1 MYNNRRKLL
10 PKNYQTASTSKENKL
25 DQNYGTDT
33 CSRPDLDEELY
44 TIEQNRILA
53 KLELNSTNRFLI
65 EARTID
71 QSNSNEWLEIR
82 QNMLT
87 SSLFGKICRRRSK
100 FGTLVKQIFK
110 SKNMSPTTA
119 MKHGLHYENVAKEKL
134 EKQLNIKVKECGL
147 LIDEENTFLGSSP
160 DGLIDDD
167 GMIEIKC
174 PHASFGL
181 KIDDQIVN
189 RKITC
194 YSVDRKSKDILGV
207 NKNHEYFYQI
217 QGQLNIFKRKYC
229 LFVHYTG
236 DDQDLKITIIE
247 RDQTFWETKMVPAL
261 KEFFFAHYLP
271 ELADPRILRG
281 MEPR

>member
-1 MYNNRRKLL
+1 M
-10 PKNYQTASTSKENKL
+10 
-25 DQNYGTDT
+25 
-33 CSRPDLDEELY
+33 DEESF

-53 KLELNSTNRFLI
+53 ELELNSANRFLI

-100 FGTLVKQIFK
+100 FGVLVKQIFK
-110 SKNMSPTTA
+110 SKNMSPTTG
-119 MKHGLHYENVAKEKL
+119 MKHGMHYENVAKAKL
-134 EKQLNIKVKECGL
+134 EKELNIKVKDCGL
-147 LIDEENTFLGSSP
+147 LIDEENAFLGSSP

-174 PHASFGL
+174 PYASFGQN
-181 KIDDQIVN
+181 IDDQIVN

-194 YSVDRKSKDILGV
+194 YSVDRKTKEITGI
-207 NKNHEYFYQI
+207 NKNHQYFYQI
-217 QGQLNIFKRKYC
+217 QGQLNVFKRKYC

-236 DDQDLKITIIE
+236 DDQDLKITRIE
-247 RDQTFWETKMVPAL
+247 RDQTFWDTKMVPPL
-261 KEFFFAHYLP
+261 KEFFFSHYLP
-271 ELADPRILRG
+271 ELADPRLTRG
-281 MEPR
+281 LEPR

>member
-1 MYNNRRKLL
+1 MYNQRRNLL
-10 PKNYQTASTSKENKL
+10 PKKYEKASTSKENKL
-25 DQNYGTDT
+25 DENYGTDS
-33 CSRPDLDEELY
+33 CSRPDLDEELF
-44 TIEQNRILA
+44 TVEQNKILA
-53 KLELNSTNRFLI
+53 KLEQNSSNRLFI

-119 MKHGLHYENVAKEKL
+119 MKHGIHYETVAKEKL
-134 EKQLNIKVKECGL
+134 EKQLNINVKECGI
-147 LIDEENTFLGSSP
+147 LIDQDNIYLGSSP

-174 PHASFGL
+174 PYGSFGL
-181 KIDDQIVN
+181 KVDDQIIS

-194 YSVDRKSKDILGV
+194 YSVDRKTKEITGV
-207 NKNHEYFYQI
+207 NKNHEYYYQI
-217 QGQLNIFKRKYC
+217 QGQLNIFKRNYC

-236 DDQDLKITIIE
+236 DDQDLKISRVE
-247 RDQTFWETKMVPAL
+247 RDQTFWETKMLPAL
-261 KEFFFAHYLP
+261 KQFFFAHYLP
-271 ELADPRILRG
+271 ELADPRISRG

>member
-1 MYNNRRKLL
+1 M
-10 PKNYQTASTSKENKL
+10 NYQKASTSKENKL
-25 DQNYGTDT
+25 DENYGTDS

-53 KLELNSTNRFLI
+53 KLEQNSTNRLLI

-134 EKQLNIKVKECGL
+134 EKQLNINVKECGL

-174 PHASFGL
+174 PYASFGL
-181 KIDDQIVN
+181 KVDDQIVK

-207 NKNHEYFYQI
+207 NINHEYYYQI

-236 DDQDLKITIIE
+236 DDQDLKITRIE

-271 ELADPRILRG
+271 ELADSRISRG